1 MLNNIDL
8 YQDCFDMPKLAEKQ
22 HPENIYLEPISKW
35 TVYAVFLPITYSL
48 FEISIFLLKAEVIK
62 KD

>member
-48 FEISIFLLKAEVIK
+48 FEISIFL
-62 KD
+62 